1 MSNEISD
8 ISDNDVDRNIFHLYR
23 NIELKLLTL
32 MIDILHLHNVLVAS
46 VLKFCLMQFTYVK
59 CLLYILLQYSLF
71 MRF

>member
-46 VLKFCLMQFTYVK
+46 VSK
-59 CLLYILLQYSLF
+59 ILFNAIHLC
-71 MRF
+71 